1 MLINKKGVWM
11 KTFYKIFILAF
22 STVLLTSS
30 LTARELEE
38 TFKKV
43 VSVETAKRLTLENRN
58 GSIEVRGWD
67 RDEIEVIAYKKVR
80 ANNRDTAERLM
91 EELKISITERGDEI
105 EVITDYPDRG
115 SSHNGGFL
123 SWLMG
128 GFGNRSYSV
137 SYVIRVPQKFDLD
150 ISSTNGRL
158 EILDCNGRLRL
169 ETTNGKILADD
180 VSGSVRCKTTN
191 GSIKVTMMDVE
202 EDDEMSFT
210 STNGSIKLY
219 LPSQIDAEIR
229 ARTTNGSISCD
240 LPITEEY
247 SRSRKRL
254 EATINDGGMMIYLKT
269 TNGSIRIRES

>member
-1 MLINKKGVWM
+1 M
-11 KTFYKIFILAF
+11 KVFYKIFILAF
-22 STVLLTSS
+22 STVLLTSP

-43 VSVETAKRLTLENRN
+43 IPVEMAKRLTLDNRN
-58 GSIEVRGWD
+58 GSIEVRSWD

-80 ANNRDTAERLM
+80 ADNRDTAERLM
-91 EELKISITERGDEI
+91 EELKITVIDHSDEI

-115 SSHNGGFL
+115 SSYNGGFL

-158 EILDCNGRLRL
+158 EVLDCNGRLRL
-169 ETTNGKILADD
+169 ETTNGKIIADD

-191 GSIKVTMMDVE
+191 GSIKVTMMDVKE
-202 EDDEMSFT
+202 EDEMSFT

-219 LPSQIDAEIR
+219 LPNQINAEIR